1 MIYMLWLLFKFSK
14 ITFGDNTDLLFTKK
28 NGKIFEALGNG
39 FLVYSIGIIS
49 IILIK
54 TGLENVAFFR
64 ELKAY
69 NLNITFSE
77 IFPLIIIAI
86 FIRIISQLIKDGY
99 ELRKEN
105 DLTI

>member
-1 MIYMLWLLFKFSK
+1 MHIPQLRPRLGIDLFEDF
-14 ITFGDNTDLLFTKK
+14 LV
-28 NGKIFEALGNG
+28 KIFEALGNG
-39 FLVYSIGIIS
+39 LLYYSIGIFS

-54 TGLENVAFFR
+54 SGLEKVAFLK

-69 NLNITFSE
+69 NLNVIISE
-77 IFPLIIIAI
+77 LFTLIVIVI
-86 FIRIISQLIKDGY
+86 FILIISQLIKDGY

>member
-1 MIYMLWLLFKFSK
+1 MLWLLFKFSK
-14 ITFGDNTDLLFTKK
+14 ITFGDKTDIVFSKK

-39 FLVYSIGIIS
+39 LLYYSIGIFS

-54 TGLENVAFFR
+54 SGIEKVAFLK

-69 NLNITFSE
+69 NLNVTFSE
-77 IFPLIIIAI
+77 LFPLIVIAI
-86 FIRIISQLIKDGY
+86 FILIISQLIKDGY

>member
-1 MIYMLWLLFKFSK
+1 MHLPQLRSRLGIDFFEDFLV
-14 ITFGDNTDLLFTKK
+14 
-28 NGKIFEALGNG
+28 KIFEALGNG
-39 FLVYSIGIIS
+39 LLYYSIEIFS

-54 TGLENVAFFR
+54 SGLEKVAFLK

-69 NLNITFSE
+69 NLNVTFSE
-77 IFPLIIIAI
+77 LFTLIVIAI
-86 FIRIISQLIKDGY
+86 FILIISQLIKDGY

>member
-1 MIYMLWLLFKFSK
+1 MHIPQLRSRLGIDFFEDFLV
-14 ITFGDNTDLLFTKK
+14 
-28 NGKIFEALGNG
+28 KIFEALGNG
-39 FLVYSIGIIS
+39 LLYYSIEIFS

-54 TGLENVAFFR
+54 SGLEKVAFLK

-69 NLNITFSE
+69 NLNVTFSE
-77 IFPLIIIAI
+77 LFTLIVIAI
-86 FIRIISQLIKDGY
+86 FILIISQLIKDGY

>member
-1 MIYMLWLLFKFSK
+1 MHIPQLRSRLGIDFFEDFLV
-14 ITFGDNTDLLFTKK
+14 
-28 NGKIFEALGNG
+28 KIFEALRNG
-39 FLVYSIGIIS
+39 LLYYSIGIFS

-54 TGLENVAFFR
+54 SGLEKVAFLK

-69 NLNITFSE
+69 NLNVTFSE
-77 IFPLIIIAI
+77 LFTLIVIAI
-86 FIRIISQLIKDGY
+86 FILIISQLIKDGY

>member
-1 MIYMLWLLFKFSK
+1 MHIPQLRSRLGIDFFEDFLV
-14 ITFGDNTDLLFTKK
+14 
-28 NGKIFEALGNG
+28 KIFEALGNG
-39 FLVYSIGIIS
+39 LLYYSIEIFS

-54 TGLENVAFFR
+54 SGLEKVAFLK

-69 NLNITFSE
+69 NLNVTFSE
-77 IFPLIIIAI
+77 LFPLIVIAI
-86 FIRIISQLIKDGY
+86 FILIISQLIKDGY